1 MTLLRDKNKIILIG
15 LFLGLIFTVSA
26 CTILGAGSQESTPTP
41 EPTSSIPDM
50 QVISPQACR
59 VAEQRMIRVDEPQG
73 DRIAWSPDADTV
85 AYIAST
91 QESSWNVGELN
102 ILSAPLFNTPERLA
116 TGVAGELTW
125 SPEASAIAYLG
136 LRRSDNMYTIE
147 LAYPNGRTS
156 KDLFP
161 DEAAKT
167 DDYSSQKS
175 ILEWVDTSRLR
186 VLTSCGVD
194 CMQAMDFNVLTGL
207 SSLVGDPIQRDWNT
221 WSVHTYQPP
230 DLPPAYANL
239 PGQLNWSP
247 DEKRI
252 AYIDKLGNAWVIN
265 AEGGNL
271 YPLDIGQYGTTTESD
286 WSYDNQYLAVQV
298 DQSLMIFSFKCP

>member
-1 MTLLRDKNKIILIG
+1 MAFINYKNKVILIG
-15 LFLGLIFTVSA
+15 LFLGLDFIFSA
-26 CTILGAGSQESTPTP
+26 CTILGAGSPGSTPLP
-41 EPTSSIPDM
+41 SPTSSIPNM

-59 VAEQRMIRVDEPQG
+59 VAEQTMIRVDEPQG

-91 QESSWNVGELN
+91 QDSSWNVGELN
-102 ILSAPLFNTPERLA
+102 ILTAPQFNTPTRLA

-125 SPEASAIAYLG
+125 SPDASTIAYLG
-136 LRRSDNMYTIE
+136 LRRSDNMYTIG
-147 LAYPNGRTS
+147 LAYPDGRTS

-175 ILEWVDTSRLR
+175 ILEWIDSSHLR

-194 CMQAMDFNVLTGL
+194 CMQSMDFNVLTGL
-207 SSLVGDPIQRDWNT
+207 SSKVGDPIQRNWDT
-221 WSVHTYQPP
+221 WAVHTSQPAV
-230 DLPPAYANL
+230 LPTEYTKL
-239 PGQLNWSP
+239 KGQLNWSP
-247 DEKRI
+247 NEKRI
-252 AYIDKLGNAWVIN
+252 AYIDEIGNAWVIN
-265 AEGGNL
+265 GDGGSL
-271 YPLDIGQYGTTTESD
+271 YPLDIGQYGTATETD

-298 DQSLMIFSFKCP
+298 DQSIMIFSFNCP

>member
-1 MTLLRDKNKIILIG
+1 MAFINYKNKVILIG
-15 LFLGLIFTVSA
+15 LFLNLIFTVSA
-26 CTILGAGSQESTPTP
+26 CTVLGAGSSESTPLPT
-41 EPTSSIPDM
+41 PTSSIPDM

-102 ILSAPLFNTPERLA
+102 ILTAPQFDTPDRLA

-125 SPEASAIAYLG
+125 SPDASAIAYLG
-136 LRRSDNMYTIE
+136 LRRSDTIYTIG
-147 LAYPNGRTS
+147 LAYPDGRAS

-175 ILEWVDTSRLR
+175 ILKWMDSSHLR

-194 CMQAMDFNVLTGL
+194 CMQTMDFNVLTGL
-207 SSLVGDPIQRDWNT
+207 SSLVGDPIQRNWDT
-221 WSVHTYQPP
+221 WAVHTLHPSV
-230 DLPPAYANL
+230 LPTEVADL

-252 AYIDKLGNAWVIN
+252 AYIDKIGNAWVIN
-265 AEGGNL
+265 ADGGSI
-271 YPLDIGQYGTTTESD
+271 YPLDIGQYGTATETD

-298 DQSLMIFSFKCP
+298 DQSIMIFSFNCP

>member
-1 MTLLRDKNKIILIG
+1 MAFINYKNKVILFG
-15 LFLGLIFTVSA
+15 LFLNLIFTVSA
-26 CTILGAGSQESTPTP
+26 CTVLGAGSPESTPLPT
-41 EPTSSIPDM
+41 PTSSVPDM

-102 ILSAPLFNTPERLA
+102 ILTAPQFDTPDRLA

-125 SPEASAIAYLG
+125 SPDASAIAYLG
-136 LRRSDNMYTIE
+136 LRRSDTIYTIG
-147 LAYPNGRTS
+147 LAYPDGRAS

-175 ILEWVDTSRLR
+175 ILKWMDSSHLR

-194 CMQAMDFNVLTGL
+194 CMQTMDFNVLTGL
-207 SSLVGDPIQRDWNT
+207 SSLVGDPIQRNWDT
-221 WSVHTYQPP
+221 WAVHTLHPSV
-230 DLPPAYANL
+230 LPTEVADL

-252 AYIDKLGNAWVIN
+252 AYIDKIGNAWVIN
-265 AEGGNL
+265 VDGGSI
-271 YPLDIGQYGTTTESD
+271 YPLGIGQYGTATETD

-298 DQSLMIFSFKCP
+298 DQSIMIFSFNCP

>member
-1 MTLLRDKNKIILIG
+1 MILITSKSKEILSG
-15 LFLGLIFTVSA
+15 LFLGLTFILSA
-26 CTILGAGSQESTPTP
+26 CSVLGAGSPESTLTP

-50 QVISPQACR
+50 KVISPQACR
-59 VAEQRMIRVDEPQG
+59 VAEQRMIRVDQPQG
-73 DRIAWSPDADTV
+73 SQISWSPDADTV

-91 QESSWNVGELN
+91 QGSSWNVGELD
-102 ILSAPLFNTPERLA
+102 ILTAPLYDTPERLA

-125 SPEASAIAYLG
+125 SLDANAIAYLG
-136 LRRSDNMYTIE
+136 LRRSDNIYTIG
-147 LAYPNGRTS
+147 LAYPDGRSS

-175 ILEWVDTSRLR
+175 ILEWFDTNRLR
-186 VLTSCGVD
+186 VLTSCGLN
-194 CMQAMDFNVLTGL
+194 CMQTLDINTLTGL
-207 SSLVGDPIQRDWNT
+207 SSLVGDPIHRDWDT
-221 WSVHTYQPP
+221 WSVHTSQPTV
-230 DLPPAYANL
+230 LPTEVANL

-252 AYIDKLGNAWVIN
+252 AYIDRIGNAWVIN
-265 AEGGNL
+265 AGSGNL
-271 YPLDIGQYGTTTESD
+271 FPLDIGQYGTATETD
-286 WSYDNQYLAVQV
+286 WSFDNQYLAVHV

>member
-1 MTLLRDKNKIILIG
+1 MALTKYRNKVILIG
-15 LFLGLIFTVSA
+15 LFLGLVFAVSA

-41 EPTSSIPDM
+41 EPTSSIPNM
-50 QVISPQACR
+50 QVVAPQACR

-85 AYIAST
+85 TYIAST
-91 QESSWNVGELN
+91 QGTNWNVGELN
-102 ILSAPLFNTPERLA
+102 ILNAPLFDSADRLA

-125 SPEASAIAYLG
+125 SPDSRTIAYLG
-136 LRRSDNMYTIE
+136 LRRSDNMYTIG
-147 LAYPNGRTS
+147 LAYPDGRTS

-161 DEAAKT
+161 DETAKT

-175 ILEWVDTSRLR
+175 ILEWMDSSHLR

-194 CMQAMDFNVLTGL
+194 CMQTMDFNVLTGA

-221 WSVHTYQPP
+221 WAVHTLQPAI
-230 DLPPAYANL
+230 LPPVYASI

-265 AEGGNL
+265 ANDGNL
-271 YPLDIGQYGTTTESD
+271 YPLDIGHYGTATETD

-298 DQSLMIFSFKCP
+298 DQSLMIFSFRCP